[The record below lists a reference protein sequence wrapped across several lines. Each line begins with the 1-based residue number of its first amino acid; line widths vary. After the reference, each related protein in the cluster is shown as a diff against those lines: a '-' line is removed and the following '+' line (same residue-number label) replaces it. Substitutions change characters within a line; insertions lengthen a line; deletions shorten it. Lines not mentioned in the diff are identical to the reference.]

1 MSVRE
6 LTPEFD
12 ETAEGMC
19 TPGEPDAADQSEPAS
34 GGFHLT
40 RTQWA
45 LLAWAVFLGVFIWLT
60 GVPTSRTKLFTVIG
74 TGLFA
79 TTAGNPRAWARIVRD
94 WAPLFLIL
102 SVYDVLRMHA
112 NEWQTVHFLPQI
124 HVDRWLFGGAVPTV
138 QLQHWLFTPGRPHWW
153 DYGVF
158 LVYMSHFFASLI
170 VAAVL
175 WKYSHARFQRFA
187 FLFVSLSF
195 LAFVTYA
202 LYPAAPPWLASQ
214 TAHGL
219 GPTAKVIDEMWVHIG
234 LRSGASVFS
243 GTSHLANPV
252 AAVPSLHS
260 AYPVLLVLFFWK
272 SAGKW
277 RWLLPLYPLAM
288 GFTLVYAAEHYV
300 FDILLGWLYA
310 VVVYFV
316 GSWAFD
322 RYKAWRGERVLIGTA
337 VPATAPARTVTA

>member
-12 ETAEGMC
+12 DSSDDMMRDDVMPDDATRDGATAG
-19 TPGEPDAADQSEPAS
+19 T
-34 GGFHLT
+34 FYVT

-45 LLAWAVFLGVFIWLT
+45 LLGWATFVGLFVWLE
-60 GVPTSRTKLFTVIG
+60 GIPSSRVKLFIVLG

-79 TTAGNPRAWARIVRD
+79 ATAGNPRSWARVVRD

-102 SVYDVLRMHA
+102 SVYDALRAHA
-112 NEWQTVHFLPQI
+112 NEWTSVHFLPQI
-124 HVDRWLFGGAVPTV
+124 HVDRWLFGGSVPTV

-158 LVYMSHFFASLI
+158 VVYMSHFFVSLVI
-170 VAAVL
+170 AAIL
-175 WKYSHARFQRFA
+175 WKYAHPRFQRFA
-187 FLFVSLSF
+187 FFFVTLSF
-195 LAFVTYA
+195 LAFATYA
-202 LYPAAPPWLASQ
+202 LFPAAPPWLASE
-214 TAHGL
+214 TTHGL
-219 GPTAKVIDEMWVHIG
+219 APTAKIIDEMWVHIG
-234 LRSGASVFS
+234 LRSGSSVFS

-260 AYPVLLVLFFWK
+260 AYPMLLALFFWK
-272 SAGKW
+272 SAGKR

-288 GFTLVYAAEHYV
+288 AFTLVYAAEHYV

-310 VVVYFV
+310 AVVYFV
-316 GSWAFD
+316 GTWAFD
-322 RYKAWRGERVLIGTA
+322 RYKAWRSERVLA
-337 VPATAPARTVTA
+337 PATATAGTLTA